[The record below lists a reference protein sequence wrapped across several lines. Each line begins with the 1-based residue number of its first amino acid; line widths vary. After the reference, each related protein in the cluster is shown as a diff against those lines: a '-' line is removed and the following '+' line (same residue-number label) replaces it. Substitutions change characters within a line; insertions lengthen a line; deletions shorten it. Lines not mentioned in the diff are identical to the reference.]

1 MLEHTYRLTT
11 CAHWTFKNRKEKN
24 NVKNSASKGLALLS
38 PSQELQTQLE
48 DEVRSHEDHRE
59 EQAALER
66 RCVLLAG
73 EGEETHAAL
82 DTAERARKAVE
93 TELQEVND
101 KFSDLNNQVGAAPPL

>member
-1 MLEHTYRLTT
+1 M
-11 CAHWTFKNRKEKN
+11 
-24 NVKNSASKGLALLS
+24 
-38 PSQELQTQLE
+38 
-48 DEVRSHEDHRE
+48 RSHEEHRE

-66 RCVLLAG
+66 RCVLLVG

-82 DTAERARKAVE
+82 DSAERARKALE